1 MERNTTLFTLPSD
14 LLPFI
19 FSFLRPKEL
28 CCLDSAI
35 LNHTDRTL
43 FLSALLQRFT
53 KKSLFHGTADSY
65 YTEIN
70 WYLCRRIPI
79 TSLTLNEIRPSG
91 LIAMNSTSIQE
102 INLEKVILT
111 EEDALGLV
119 HCSNVTHLNFDD
131 ILIPTN
137 FDISSIFQ
145 NLTNLEH
152 LALSD
157 APVSSRTAHMISQN
171 CQSLKNLQILNVAGV
186 GDEELRIL
194 VEGCHALRSLRL
206 AFLNLTDNSMRML
219 MSHRPGIQSFGI
231 FECQGVSVQSVLSL
245 LREINVPT
253 IFNSA
258 GEEFSL
264 DALMNLTFSIPDLGR
279 DSDNLYLQFLQS
291 LINPFVE
298 LLSRRQLTQY
308 ALIYYF
314 SHLAYCGY
322 HRLLVEGGVVPIMVR
337 HFSSYDRGEI
347 EFCTS
352 LFQILSSKPSCQQ
365 HLLTSGV
372 LSIFRRCLLQLPK
385 VSKSEQN
392 DVI

>member
-1 MERNTTLFTLPSD
+1 MERNTTTLFTLPSD
-14 LLPFI
+14 LLPFV
-19 FSFLRPKEL
+19 FSFLSPKEL

-65 YTEIN
+65 YTKIN

-91 LIAMNSTSIQE
+91 LIAMNSISILE
-102 INLEKVILT
+102 INLEKVSLT

-157 APVSSRTAHMISQN
+157 APFSSRTAHMISQN

-219 MSHRPGIQSFGI
+219 MNRRPRIQSFGI
-231 FECQGVSVQSVLSL
+231 LECQGVSAESVLSL

-258 GEEFSL
+258 GEELS
-264 DALMNLTFSIPDLGR
+264 ALMNLTFSIPLLGS
-279 DSDNLYLQFLQS
+279 DSNNLYLEFFQS

-298 LLSRRQLTQY
+298 LLSRSQLTQY
-308 ALIYYF
+308 VLMFYF

-322 HRLLVEGGVVPIMVR
+322 HRLLVEGGVVPILVR
-337 HFSSYDRGEI
+337 LFSSYDRGEI

-352 LFQILSSKPSCQQ
+352 ILQILSSKPSYQQ

-372 LSIFRRCLLQLPK
+372 LSIFRRRLLQLPK

-392 DVI
+392 DVV